1 MRRPALALLL
11 LLGLLLAAGCSG
23 EADEGEEAPAPGT
36 AAELTAVFRVAGD
49 EQVEESYRLE
59 CGPPGGDSDE
69 AGAACERLATD
80 PDSLLPKPTEP
91 LCELPDGVTYLELSG
106 SVAGEEIEREYGP
119 CSRWEER
126 AVLDWIAIF
135 GFQYPPLDR

>member
-23 EADEGEEAPAPGT
+23 EDSDGDEATGEDT
-36 AAELTAVFRVAGD
+36 ELTAVFRVAGD

-59 CGPPGGDSDE
+59 CNPPGGDSEE
-69 AGAACERLATD
+69 AEAACARLADD
-80 PDSLLPKPTEP
+80 PASLLPEPTEP
-91 LCELPDGVTYLELSG
+91 VCELPPGISYVELSG
-106 SVAGEEIEREYGP
+106 TLAGESVERAYGP
-119 CSRWEER
+119 CTRWEER